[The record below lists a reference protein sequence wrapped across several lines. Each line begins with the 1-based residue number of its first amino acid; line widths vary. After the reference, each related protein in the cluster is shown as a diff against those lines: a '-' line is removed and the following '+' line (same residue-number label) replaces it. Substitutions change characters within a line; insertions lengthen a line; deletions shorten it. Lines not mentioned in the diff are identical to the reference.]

1 MIKYIL
7 CVIFLFVT
15 SYSIAEDEY
24 HSDFADRLRAL
35 ESEVAKVSS
44 DLNDVVSRGDAK
56 NQESYST
63 LYTKI
68 TDIEERLR
76 ELNGKFQHVE
86 YTSKQ
91 LVAKLA
97 NLTEDMNYRFTKL
110 ERDRNSKEKIHSL
123 KDGVKLF
130 EEGRY
135 KDARESFNSYI
146 KVAQGNEKGEAYYW
160 LGKCY
165 MEDNINKEAGTYF
178 LKSYKYYPAN
188 SRAADSL
195 LNLAVSLK
203 KLDKRNRACSILE
216 RLDMEYPNRPEDQKE
231 LSKQEQDSLKCG

>member
-135 KDARESFNSYI
+135 KDARES
-146 KVAQGNEKGEAYYW
+146 
-160 LGKCY
+160 
-165 MEDNINKEAGTYF
+165 
-178 LKSYKYYPAN
+178 
-188 SRAADSL
+188 
-195 LNLAVSLK
+195 
-203 KLDKRNRACSILE
+203 
-216 RLDMEYPNRPEDQKE
+216 
-231 LSKQEQDSLKCG
+231 